1 MRKTFKKGFTLLELI
16 VVMAIFSLLMVAVM
30 SMIDPVSQIFK
41 RQSVAEKTY
50 SYAHNIQTYLQTQL
64 EYAESMVVTTGDMF
78 KEDSTDTKFETHP
91 GKDIEEAVKVYAQKH
106 FEYDVIPKDKNDI
119 RWMKGKVHVLRMV
132 NTGADRGQIKHSIYE
147 FKSNTE
153 DNKGITVTL
162 VQSETDGINPAFF
175 KANDAKYNFSYALG
189 ASTLVS
195 VPTPAGGDANST
207 YKALNADKIG
217 GKAPD
222 VRMDSFNISIVIDK
236 AGKNNQGSIDV
247 SVNKDDE
254 GNPLKDA
261 EGNPTTNNYR
271 AFRMPA
277 VLQVASI
284 ELSNVLLSNPTGY
297 AYQRTF
303 KKNGTEDIAYTPDNS
318 EAYRGLAYEPFLPD
332 DVNFDNDIYFIYALT
347 DEMEPGDEINEV
359 V

>member
-1 MRKTFKKGFTLLELI
+1 MKKTFKKGFTLLELI

-50 SYAHNIQTYLQTQL
+50 SYAHNIQTYLQTHL
-64 EYAESMVVTTGDMF
+64 EYAESMVVTTGDQF
-78 KEDSTDTKFETHP
+78 KPDTEDKKYP
-91 GKDIEEAVKVYAQKH
+91 GEDIEDAVKKYAKNH
-106 FEYDVIPKDKNDI
+106 FEYDVVPKDKNDI

-132 NTGADRGQIKHSIYE
+132 NTGADRGQIKHSVYA
-147 FKSNTE
+147 FKSNTS
-153 DNKGITVTL
+153 DNDGLTVTL
-162 VQSETDGINPAFF
+162 EQDEEDGINPAFF
-175 KANDAKYNFSYALG
+175 KASDAKYNFSYALG
-189 ASTLVS
+189 ASKLVS
-195 VPTPAGGDANST
+195 VPTPASGDANST
-207 YKALNADKIG
+207 YKALKTDYDG

-222 VRMDSFNISIVIDK
+222 VKMDSFNISIVIDK

-247 SVNKDDE
+247 SEAKKDDA
-254 GNPLKDA
+254 GDPQKDA
-261 EGNPTTNNYR
+261 EGNPITADYR

-284 ELSNVLLSNPTGY
+284 ELSNLLLSKPTGY

-303 KKNGTEDIAYTPDNS
+303 KKNGTEEIAYTPDNS
-318 EAYRGLAYEPFLPD
+318 EAYRGWAYESFLPD

-347 DEMEPGDEINEV
+347 DEMEPGDEIKEV